1 MEQDGKLAKGTQKM
15 ADGDD
20 FGGKLLMNLTKEGP
34 LWTLNVKVMFLW
46 CVWCRR
52 RKCRCLDVYDGCV
65 CGYVCAAMKIVV
77 E

>member
-34 LWTLNVKVMFLW
+34 LWTLNVKVMFFMVCL
-46 CVWCRR
+46 VWAEE
-52 RKCRCLDVYDGCV
+52 V
-65 CGYVCAAMKIVV
+65 
-77 E
+77 